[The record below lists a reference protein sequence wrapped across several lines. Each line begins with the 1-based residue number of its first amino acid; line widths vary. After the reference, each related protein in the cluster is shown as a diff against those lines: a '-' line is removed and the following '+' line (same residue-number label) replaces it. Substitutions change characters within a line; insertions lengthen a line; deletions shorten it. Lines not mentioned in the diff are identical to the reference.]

1 MSDTDP
7 RSLREELEI
16 RVVALLTGEIS
27 EADADELEKI
37 LSVDEE
43 LADYRDRMAELI
55 GDVHTAREEISPKHP
70 VMRFSDERREA
81 LLDAIES
88 TQSNEVTQEA
98 ERKGNWQ
105 RRILGLAALLTVSFI
120 IFSMSIPAFQKVR
133 SSAPREYAMSES
145 LYEAPSNE
153 VSEDLQM
160 LGDVPTTGRLFRSE
174 SGEKGSVSELEATVE
189 YFGLQTAIPE
199 EVIEGTPQPV
209 LLAQRR
215 SMAKVSN
222 RDLIPATEMSADYGV
237 ADSDVVGDEIKD
249 EEHVAM
255 IPVTRGTVARL
266 SGFRDGGDSN
276 TSGPVDPFAPSSSS
290 SPSGSGEEQQLKE
303 FFQSAGVNFE
313 SPGSDLAFDGEQLIV
328 SNSPRELARM
338 RKIVDH
344 YDQQQPVEAKSLEV
358 AQANVGDLD
367 FDWDET
373 SGTRAN
379 SSEIVI
385 NDFLS
390 FEGHDSS
397 ERAGKVGSSYAI
409 DQVELSWLMHAA
421 PQTESPQQGL
431 YANATPAAEVG
442 EVEAESL
449 IVAGS
454 VVESSTSS
462 WGLQSDGLRSESD
475 FYKSSSVSTRPA
487 SPPIP
492 TPALAPVSDV
502 AIAAAKPTSASE
514 SVRFGRDAD
523 FDDALGLGSGVA
535 LAKRPVKVQQAT
547 GGFRGAGSTTA
558 SGPVDPFAAPSSGA
572 AADESAPVDAFASKA
587 DSKDISRDYFAAP
600 PKPAKKAKAADAWS
614 YRSREELLTEV
625 DQSWERPKVFDVSS
639 KSQSSLSYKPTAIV
653 IPQINFRGMPLSQVV
668 KTLNSLSM
676 EYDPEGVGIPIEYKP
691 VGGHDPRVNISLRNL
706 NVDQV
711 LQFVTQQVNYSYD
724 VTGDKIIIQAPA
736 NIEEQTVVAQRK
748 QVRLTPKAEKQ
759 TSDAPTS
766 TFSLNVS
773 DVSFKMAQAAL
784 SNSRV
789 PVQSAIRSEEFVN
802 SFDYGDPAPRGDE
815 PIAFNWEIAK
825 HPYAHGRH
833 IVRFSLETQA
843 AGRSASQPLN
853 INLLVDNSGSMQR
866 PDRRAI
872 LEKSLESLGEKLTE
886 QDQLNVIL
894 FARQP
899 KLIANASTV
908 ASQQAAIH
916 DTLAYR
922 PEGGTN
928 LEAALD
934 AAYANAH
941 ANYNPE
947 ASNRLI
953 LMTDGAANLG
963 DVDPTA
969 LAAKVIEQRKQ
980 GIALDAYGIGWED
993 YNDAL
998 LEEITRNGDGR
1009 YAFLNSVEDAFKD
1022 FSEKLAG
1029 SLRVAAADVKVQIIW
1044 NTERVTAYRQVG
1056 YDLHQLKK
1064 EDFRDNTV
1072 DAAEIG
1078 EAEAGTALYVLKI
1091 NEDPDLV
1098 EPLGT
1103 LSVRYREPATGKY
1116 HERSWPLNMPRSI
1129 PALESASP
1137 ALKLAASSAFFAE
1150 RLAENPY
1157 ARDYSFSDLSALTAN
1172 LPAAFP
1178 TQPRVVE
1185 LQNMINSARILL
1197 GDTK

>member
-37 LSVDEE
+37 LSVDVE
-43 LADYRDRMAELI
+43 LAAYRDRMAELI
-55 GDVHTAREEISPKHP
+55 GDLHTAREEISPKHP
-70 VMRFSDERREA
+70 DMRLSDGRREE
-81 LLDAIES
+81 LLGSFATVEP
-88 TQSNEVTQEA
+88 NEIQQET
-98 ERKGNWQ
+98 ERKVDWK
-105 RRILGLAALLTVSFI
+105 RRLLGLAALLTVSFI

-145 LYEAPSNE
+145 NFEVPSDEVQDANE
-153 VSEDLQM
+153 M
-160 LGDVPTTGRLFRSE
+160 FGDIPATGRLFRSDNQ
-174 SGEKGSVSELEATVE
+174 SMVSDSTETVT

-199 EVIEGTPQPV
+199 ELIEGTPQPV
-209 LLAQRR
+209 VVNKPARVASEKEMR
-215 SMAKVSN
+215 SLHFKSDNYASY
-222 RDLIPATEMSADYGV
+222 SGV
-237 ADSDVVGDEIKD
+237 AGSTVAVDEAEF
-249 EEHVAM
+249 EEHLDVA
-255 IPVTRGTVARL
+255 PASGGTVMRL
-266 SGFRDGGDSN
+266 SGFRD
-276 TSGPVDPFAPSSSS
+276 
-290 SPSGSGEEQQLKE
+290 
-303 FFQSAGVNFE
+303 
-313 SPGSDLAFDGEQLIV
+313 
-328 SNSPRELARM
+328 
-338 RKIVDH
+338 
-344 YDQQQPVEAKSLEV
+344 
-358 AQANVGDLD
+358 NVG
-367 FDWDET
+367 
-373 SGTRAN
+373 SN
-379 SSEIVI
+379 
-385 NDFLS
+385 
-390 FEGHDSS
+390 
-397 ERAGKVGSSYAI
+397 
-409 DQVELSWLMHAA
+409 
-421 PQTESPQQGL
+421 
-431 YANATPAAEVG
+431 
-442 EVEAESL
+442 
-449 IVAGS
+449 
-454 VVESSTSS
+454 
-462 WGLQSDGLRSESD
+462 
-475 FYKSSSVSTRPA
+475 
-487 SPPIP
+487 
-492 TPALAPVSDV
+492 
-502 AIAAAKPTSASE
+502 
-514 SVRFGRDAD
+514 
-523 FDDALGLGSGVA
+523 
-535 LAKRPVKVQQAT
+535 
-547 GGFRGAGSTTA
+547 A
-558 SGPVDPFAAPSSGA
+558 SGPVDPFAAPASSSRSNRAEEEALQQIAGKITTKGVSSGIVNDDFLSLEGRDSDALVSSYAVDQVEVDWAWA
-572 AADESAPVDAFASKA
+572 AAPQGQTEPSSRSRYANANATADRKSGEVEAKSLEVAQMDYDSEDFGWSSESDELRRGSSAVMGRFSQGADVRPAAPAPVPVQVASGSMNGAFGGGGVQMGESLGWDDGADGVELWGGRSTDKKQNKDASNSALATVSETQATADAYAPPSSPSTYASYSSSVDPIAAGTARENAPA
-587 DSKDISRDYFAAP
+587 DFFAAP
-600 PKPAKKAKAADAWS
+600 GNAAKKAPAKAKSAAVLG
-614 YRSREELLTEV
+614 YKTRENILEEV
-625 DQSWERPKVFDVSS
+625 DTSWGRPEVFDVEPEM
-639 KSQSSLSYKPTAIV
+639 QSRVMASPAYHRPTTEQRMKQIV
-653 IPQINFRGMPLSQVV
+653 IPQVNFRGLPLSRVV
-668 KTLNSLSM
+668 ETLSELSL
-676 EYDPEGVGIPIEYKP
+676 EYDSERRGIAMEYKP
-691 VGGHDPRVNISLRNL
+691 VDGHDPKVNISLRNL
-706 NVDQV
+706 SLNRI
-711 LQFVTQQVNYSYD
+711 LEFVTEQVDYSYD
-724 VTGDKIIIQAPA
+724 VSNDQIVVQSRSDTV
-736 NIEEQTVVAQRK
+736 EEQTAIARSK
-748 QVRLTPKAEKQ
+748 NVRQTPKAEKQ
-759 TSDAPTS
+759 TRDAPTS

-789 PVQSAIRSEEFVN
+789 PVQSAIRTEEFVN

-815 PIAFNWEIAK
+815 PVAFNWEIAK

-908 ASQQAAIH
+908 ASQQIAIH
-916 DTLAYR
+916 DTLAYK

-941 ANYNPE
+941 ANYNPQ

-963 DVDPTA
+963 DVDPSA
-969 LAAKVIEQRKQ
+969 LAAKVIAQRKQ

-1009 YAFLNSVEDAFKD
+1009 YAFLNSVEDASKD

-1103 LSVRYREPATGKY
+1103 LSVRYRVPATGKY
-1116 HERSWPLNMPRSI
+1116 LERSWPLNMPRSI
-1129 PALESASP
+1129 PGLESASP

-1157 ARDYSFSDLSALTAN
+1157 ARDYSLSDLSALTAD
-1172 LPAAFP
+1172 LPEAFP

>member
-43 LADYRDRMAELI
+43 LTAYRDRMAELI

-81 LLDAIES
+81 LLGAIES
-88 TQSNEVTQEA
+88 TQPNEVEQET
-98 ERKGNWQ
+98 ERKVDWK
-105 RRILGLAALLTVSFI
+105 RRLLGLAALLTVSFI

-145 LYEAPSNE
+145 NFEVPSDEAKDGYGE
-153 VSEDLQM
+153 FGDKM
-160 LGDVPTTGRLFRSE
+160 LGDVPATGRLFRSDDL
-174 SGEKGSVSELEATVE
+174 SLVSEPSESAKTVE
-189 YFGLQTAIPE
+189 YFGLQTEIPE
-199 EVIEGTPQPV
+199 EVIEGTPAPIM
-209 LLAQRR
+209 LKSRR
-215 SMAKVSN
+215 SMTKEDTGA
-222 RDLIPATEMSADYGV
+222 IAGGGMSADFGV
-237 ADSDVVGDEIKD
+237 HD
-249 EEHVAM
+249 
-255 IPVTRGTVARL
+255 VARAD
-266 SGFRDGGDSN
+266 GYVDRDEDDS
-276 TSGPVDPFAPSSSS
+276 
-290 SPSGSGEEQQLKE
+290 LKE
-303 FFQSAGVNFE
+303 
-313 SPGSDLAFDGEQLIV
+313 
-328 SNSPRELARM
+328 
-338 RKIVDH
+338 
-344 YDQQQPVEAKSLEV
+344 
-358 AQANVGDLD
+358 
-367 FDWDET
+367 WDEA
-373 SGTRAN
+373 SRIRAN
-379 SSEIVI
+379 SSEIVM

-390 FEGHDSS
+390 FEGRDSA
-397 ERAGKVGSSYAI
+397 EHAGEGDASYAI
-409 DQVELSWLMHAA
+409 DQVEVSWLFDAA
-421 PQTESPQQGL
+421 PKTEELQQSL
-431 YANATPAAEVG
+431 YANASTRAQP
-442 EVEAESL
+442 VEARAQM
-449 IVAGS
+449 VAGS
-454 VVESSTSS
+454 VVESSESS
-462 WGLQSDGLRSESD
+462 WGTVSGEWRSESD
-475 FYKSSSVSTRPA
+475 FYKAPSVPELAA
-487 SPPIP
+487 SPPVSVQA
-492 TPALAPVSDV
+492 PAPLSDL
-502 AIAAAKPTSASE
+502 AIASNKPTSGSD
-514 SVRFGRDAD
+514 SVRFGREDLD
-523 FDDALGLGSGVA
+523 IGGALGYGVA
-535 LAKRPVKVQQAT
+535 LAKRPAKVQRSAGGSQVAT
-547 GGFRGAGSTTA
+547 STA
-558 SGPVDPFAAPSSGA
+558 SSGPVDPFAAPSSSA
-572 AADESAPVDAFASKA
+572 TFDESVPVDAFASNA
-587 DSKDISRDYFAAP
+587 DSENISRNYAATP
-600 PKPAKKAKAADAWS
+600 PNSTKKAKASDTWS
-614 YRSREELLTEV
+614 GRTRKELLAEV
-625 DQSWERPKVFDVSS
+625 DQSWERPKVFDAESEG
-639 KSQSSLSYKPTAIV
+639 QSRVMASPAYFPPTTQQRMQQIV
-653 IPQINFRGMPLSQVV
+653 IPQLKFNELPLSRVV
-668 KTLNSLSM
+668 ETLGELSL
-676 EYDPEGVGIPIEYKP
+676 EYDSERRGIAMAYLP
-691 VGGHDPRVNISLRNL
+691 VDGHDPKVNISLRNL
-706 NVDQV
+706 SLDRI
-711 LQFVTQQVNYSYD
+711 LEFVTEQVNYSYD
-724 VTGDKIIIQAPA
+724 VTGDKIVVQSRSDTV
-736 NIEEQTVVAQRK
+736 EEQTAIARSK
-748 QVRLTPKAEKQ
+748 NVRQTPKAEKQ
-759 TSDAPTS
+759 TRDAPTS

-815 PIAFNWEIAK
+815 PVAFNWEIAK

-908 ASQQAAIH
+908 ASQQIAIH
-916 DTLAYR
+916 DTLAYK

-1009 YAFLNSVEDAFKD
+1009 YAFLNSVEDASKD

-1103 LSVRYREPATGKY
+1103 LSVRYRVPATGKY
-1116 HERSWPLNMPRSI
+1116 LERSWPLNMPRSI
-1129 PALESASP
+1129 PGLESASP

-1157 ARDYSFSDLSALTAN
+1157 ARDYSLSDLFALTAD
-1172 LPAAFP
+1172 LPEAFP